1 MRRVSGASNVALDLA
16 EPTCFAL
23 DYDPAMDRVLLARID
38 SDVIAQSSF
47 LDGRTPLS
55 SGPAQSVSVADCI
68 PKQHAPAML
77 FHTAFCGS
85 TLLARALQAPPAVMS
100 LREPSALLALAMAS
114 LKPDIVPPAQVERAA
129 RVVLGLL
136 GRPWVVGGRVLIKPT
151 NQVNRI
157 LPLLLRI
164 SPQSRVLLLHSSLEQ
179 FLMSCLKKL
188 PAAEQ
193 QVRWMAQA
201 LLPGTQLALRLDIPL
216 THPFNLVESA
226 VLTWYAQMEIY
237 ALALSADPDNRLCSI
252 DIDTLLAAP
261 TRSVAAAADHL
272 RLPAAHEGLEA
283 RVIETFSRNA
293 KAQDR
298 AFDSTQRE
306 RENALMQQRYG
317 DVIQQAMQWAERVI
331 APAATLPSMWKP
343 LLSLM
348 P

>member
-1 MRRVSGASNVALDLA
+1 MFSDHDNPAYF
-16 EPTCFAL
+16 PL
-23 DYDPAMDRVLLARID
+23 DYRPADDSLAFLPLSQD
-38 SDVIAQSSF
+38 LIAQASF
-47 LDGRTPLS
+47 LDRRLPLS
-55 SGPAQSVSVADCI
+55 FADARPISVARCPLLDN
-68 PKQHAPAML
+68 APALL

-136 GRPWVVGGRVLIKPT
+136 GRPWVDGGRVLIKPT

-157 LPLLLRI
+157 LPLLLRV

-201 LLPGTQLALRLDIPL
+201 LLPGTQLAQRLGIPL

-226 VLTWYAQMEIY
+226 VLTWHAQMEIY
-237 ALALSADPDNRLCSI
+237 ARALSADTDDRLRSI

-272 RLPAAHEGLEA
+272 YLPGAHDGLEA
-283 RVIETFSRNA
+283 RVIDAFSRNA

-298 AFDSTQRE
+298 AFDSAQRE